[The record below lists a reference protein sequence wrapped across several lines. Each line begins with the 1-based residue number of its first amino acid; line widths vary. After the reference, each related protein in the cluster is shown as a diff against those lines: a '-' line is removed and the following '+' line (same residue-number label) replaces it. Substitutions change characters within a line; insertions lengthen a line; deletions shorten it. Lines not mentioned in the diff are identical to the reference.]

1 MSKKKNYKVTIT
13 EVLKK
18 TVDVEAEDECEALQ
32 TVSDKWRNGDYILD
46 ADDFDGVDYDV
57 EYVERLRDDYD
68 R

>member
-1 MSKKKNYKVTIT
+1 M
-13 EVLKK
+13 
-18 TVDVEAEDECEALQ
+18 TVDVEAEDEREAEQ
-32 TVSDKWRNGDYILD
+32 IVSDRWRDSDYILD

>member
-13 EVLKK
+13 EVLKM

-46 ADDFDGVDYDV
+46 ADNFV
-57 EYVERLRDDYD
+57 EVEFEAECAERARDDYD

>member
-13 EVLKK
+13 EVLKM
-18 TVDVEAEDECEALQ
+18 TVDVEAEDEREAEQ
-32 TVSDKWRNGDYILD
+32 IVSDRWRDSDYILD